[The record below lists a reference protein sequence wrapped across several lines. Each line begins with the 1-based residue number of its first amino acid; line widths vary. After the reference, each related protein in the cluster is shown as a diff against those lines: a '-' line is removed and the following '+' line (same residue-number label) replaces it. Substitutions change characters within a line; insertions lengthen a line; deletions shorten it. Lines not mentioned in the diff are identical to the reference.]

1 MTIGAASRGVI
12 SAAAMR
18 PAREVPEHNR
28 VPLWSARGK
37 FRQGFRPSTSDNHG
51 TAGGRPSG
59 AQIQLNKRIVGA
71 RNFEDILA
79 IVEAEHG
86 VFNAVNVATA
96 CSRLA
101 KATQSSAN
109 SADLDDVRVQALF
122 WTVTRAGP
130 SMIAQNGANTI
141 WGLATLGWQPGE
153 GAMRGAL
160 EGAAVRVAPG
170 MIAQA
175 VANTIDR
182 KSTRLN
188 SRHLP

>member
-1 MTIGAASRGVI
+1 M
-12 SAAAMR
+12 
-18 PAREVPEHNR
+18 
-28 VPLWSARGK
+28 
-37 FRQGFRPSTSDNHG
+37 
-51 TAGGRPSG
+51 
-59 AQIQLNKRIVGA
+59 NKRIVGA

-109 SADLDDVRVQALF
+109 SADLNDLRVQALF
-122 WTVTRAGP
+122 RTVTRAGP
-130 SMIAQNGANTI
+130 SMNAQALANTI

-160 EGAAVRVAPG
+160 EAAAVRVAPS
-170 MIAQA
+170 MNAQD
-175 VANTIDR
+175 VANTVWAHGKFKR
-182 KSTRLN
+182 R
-188 SRHLP
+188 